1 MHAACTT
8 SLARHFALAFREP
21 LPCFLFLPLPKL
33 PAPVATSLTVLSTC
47 TGKTQASQLQ
57 FAEGG
62 IHRPQQFAPPATH
75 AHAGKI
81 TASSLMPGEFG
92 ISGSAKPYARNPSSG
107 EWSTSYDNAYRP

>member
-1 MHAACTT
+1 MLPAST
-8 SLARHFALAFREP
+8 SLARHFALAFR
-21 LPCFLFLPLPKL
+21 
-33 PAPVATSLTVLSTC
+33 APPSFVSPSAENCRHLVTPSLTVPPSTC

-62 IHRPQQFAPPATH
+62 MHRPQQFALPATH

-107 EWSTSYDNAYRP
+107 VWSTSYDNAYRP